1 MGTELRQLR
10 MFEKEYSTSIE
21 MEEMMT
27 DNLRRRHFVIDADVE
42 VREEIKR
49 GRERDSK
56 REIDLNERNDDG
68 QLEET
73 TLRY

>member
-1 MGTELRQLR
+1 
-10 MFEKEYSTSIE
+10 

-49 GRERDSK
+49 GGREGERGRERK
-56 REIDLNERNDDG
+56 IH
-68 QLEET
+68 
-73 TLRY
+73 